1 MPIADDVRA
10 CLWLFMFT
18 RAVFWSL
25 LGVSYLF
32 MGMQEVYRILFHI
45 FRLDPE
51 AEICKPSPRHRY
63 IDEDNVF
70 PEFEKNKMNWQNIFT
85 FHVGVLIKI
94 LVFIFVIGITLVTN
108 FKGCSQ

>member
-1 MPIADDVRA
+1 
-10 CLWLFMFT
+10 MFT

-25 LGVSYLF
+25 LGVSYLL

-51 AEICKPSPRHRY
+51 AEICKPTSRHRY
-63 IDEDNVF
+63 LDEDNVF
-70 PEFEKNKMNWQNIFT
+70 PELKKKKMDWQNIFS
-85 FHVGVLIKI
+85 FHVGVLNMI

-108 FKGCSQ
+108 CKGCSQ